1 MARGTGK
8 VAASMAARWLC
19 VALACAAVIARAVPA
34 AAQDADKG
42 GAWVALGIA
51 TQGQSTINT
60 SFEPPLLFGLQGSA
74 AGSQAVDIDG
84 STGIAFEAGAQWFP
98 SRVVGLEVWM
108 SRDASDAQTSSVY
121 ETSLTYISRPPP
133 DNLPREFHYAAS
145 QPIDVAT
152 SIERVTLGF
161 NAAVRPVTSRRFSW
175 IVSGGLARVHTT
187 CDAAPLGF
195 STFVL
200 GGHSTLFS
208 NEYRLAVEC
217 EGASTWGANVG
228 TMVDAKVAGHLAFTA
243 GVRAVLTADQIHR
256 LRVVAVDRGLAG
268 FEPPSDAEIESALS
282 GSVAEVPTASF
293 RLSAGLKV
301 LF

>member
-1 MARGTGK
+1 MALETGK
-8 VAASMAARWLC
+8 VAAPSGARWLC
-19 VALACAAVIARAVPA
+19 VALVCAAAVARPVPA
-34 AAQDADKG
+34 AAQDADRG
-42 GAWVALGIA
+42 GAWVALGLA
-51 TQGQSTINT
+51 TQGQSTVT
-60 SFEPPLLFGLQGSA
+60 TAFEPPLLFGLQGSA
-74 AGSQAVDIDG
+74 AGSQAVQIDG

-98 SRVVGLEVWM
+98 SRVVGLEVWV
-108 SRDASDAQTSSVY
+108 SRDASDDQTPSVY

-133 DNLPREFHYAAS
+133 DNLPREFQYDAS

-152 SIERVTLGF
+152 AIERVTLGV
-161 NAAVRPVTSRRFSW
+161 NAALRPIASRRFSW
-175 IVSGGLARVHTT
+175 IVSGGMARVRTT

-208 NEYRLAVEC
+208 NEYRLTVDC
-217 EGASTWGANVG
+217 EEASTWGANVG
-228 TMVDAKVAGHLAFTA
+228 TMVDATVAAHLAFTVSA
-243 GVRAVLTADQIHR
+243 RAVLTADQIHR

-268 FEPPSDAEIESALS
+268 FEPPSDAEIASALS